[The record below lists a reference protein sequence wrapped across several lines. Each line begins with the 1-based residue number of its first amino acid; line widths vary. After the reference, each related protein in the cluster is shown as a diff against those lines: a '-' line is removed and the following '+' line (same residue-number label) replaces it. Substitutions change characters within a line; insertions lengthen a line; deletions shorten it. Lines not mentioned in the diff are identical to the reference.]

1 MHKPMKRKKEKVA
14 KITEAE
20 YIEYISH
27 LRDGGENEEKLSPP
41 RVTLENTIKEK

>member
-14 KITEAE
+14 KISEAE

-27 LRDGGENEEKLSPP
+27 LRDEGENEEKTPLP